1 MSIKNLMLAGLT
13 AIAMLSSGS
22 AAFAKSDLVF
32 IHNASPYHVW
42 TSLEQCQYD
51 LKDAN
56 RGCDNFGY
64 KSFCGKHMFST
75 SSTSNVAKDRWA
87 RGQNVKLYANNGSN
101 SVVCNI
107 TP

>member
-1 MSIKNLMLAGLT
+1 MSFRKIVSA
-13 AIAMLSSGS
+13 AFSAAVILSSGTV
-22 AAFAKSDLVF
+22 AFAKSDLVF

-42 TSLEQCQYD
+42 SDLQQCQYD
-51 LKDAN
+51 LKNAN

-64 KSFCGKHMFST
+64 KSFCGKHMYST

-101 SVVCNI
+101 TVVCNI